1 MENFLPW
8 VDSEPLGKHHIG
20 KGGYA
25 KGGTAPF
32 LVAAG
37 FRAIILRI
45 LRIRNVRAGILNRFA
60 FTDYRPMNITLRQ
73 LKVFERVARRLSFT
87 RAAEELYLTQPAV
100 SMQIKQFEEAVGLP
114 LFERLGK
121 KIYLTRAGD
130 ELYRL
135 SRTISQQLEEAEQI
149 IEELK
154 GTEGGKL
161 VVAVASTVH
170 YFAIRL
176 LADFCARYPKVRV
189 SFKVTNRKGL
199 LQMLDEN
206 EADIVLMGQ
215 PPDESDFLAE
225 PFMENP
231 LVVIAPPDHPLAWRR
246 GIRLDE
252 LRQETFLM
260 REQGSGTRNS
270 VERFFAEKGIVITA
284 SMEMNTNGAIKQGV
298 EVGLGLGIVSV
309 HTIERELE
317 DHRVV
322 VLDVESFPIIRQWY
336 QVHRTGKRLSAAGR
350 AFEDFVRQE
359 ARRFVKADLRYMRAG
374 DNENVA
380 SQSI

>member
-1 MENFLPW
+1 ME
-8 VDSEPLGKHHIG
+8 S
-20 KGGYA
+20 
-25 KGGTAPF
+25 
-32 LVAAG
+32 G
-37 FRAIILRI
+37 FRAIISTP
-45 LRIRNVRAGILNRFA
+45 VFPFAAGPRKPFLQIQSS
-60 FTDYRPMNITLRQ
+60 YRPMNITLRQ
-73 LKVFERVARRLSFT
+73 LKVFESVARRLSFT

-135 SRTISQQLEEAEQI
+135 SRTISQQIEEAEQI

-176 LADFCARYPKVRV
+176 LAEFCALYPKVRV
-189 SFKVTNRKGL
+189 NFKVTNRKGL
-199 LQMLDEN
+199 LQLLDEN

-231 LVVIAPPDHPLAWRR
+231 LVVIAAPNHPLAGRR

-260 REQGSGTRNS
+260 REQGSGTRTS
-270 VERFFAEKGIVITA
+270 VERFFADKSIVITT

-309 HTIERELE
+309 HTVEREME
-317 DHRVV
+317 DGRLVL
-322 VLDVESFPIIRQWY
+322 LDVEHFPIIRQWY

-350 AFEDFVRQE
+350 AFKEFVRQE
-359 ARRFVKADLRYMRAG
+359 ARRFVKVDLRAFRSI
-374 DNENVA
+374 DSQA
-380 SQSI
+380 SSVPAP